1 MSVLKNGK
9 TPPNT
14 ILVDKRNFAQLKSII
29 IEAISKAPLGGFD
42 LETHDAYR
50 HEGLNRAMKVS
61 DDGHKG
67 GNTKLL
73 FDTQRTV
80 VTGFSLYADGDTT
93 AYYFN
98 LAHADV
104 ENRLHFWKDGVHEV
118 LDAMNRNGYWV
129 AHKAPYEL
137 TFMETGWGPDL
148 SYRINYPLGDRVIC
162 TMQQAVSS
170 FNDDTYPIDEFQQ
183 PGLGNI
189 ERLFG
194 AVKKEFAGY
203 QRGSELSKD
212 QEELI
217 YKVTAKDST
226 AEHSY
231 NGYVNTIKYSYGLKR
246 LAKKFLNYEQTT
258 FEQVMDGAAHMGL
271 KTGDE
276 IAAYGADDAWVC
288 VFLYHELLKFM
299 MENNPRV
306 VSTFFTQENPM
317 IHVYSEVW
325 RQGVKINLTKVKERK
340 EEERVKVAKT
350 LAKMKAAIKSLLPFP
365 PDVHEKLVKYD
376 EKAYGKQDAQGNYT
390 TAKRYRDSVAKWA
403 LSTSYDD
410 PFQEVYRTKTSL
422 SKQWAAEK
430 GLPESSGLSLTYFQV
445 VRCIVLDLCRLSFQL
460 SDGKIQSDADA
471 LDVMRKRHI
480 KKGEE
485 ATGGTWVEKKGDQIA
500 GFKFKNGE
508 EFTEVSAPED
518 KIWAAKLEVLDQYKA
533 LKATDQSIKLYLA
546 PYENLTDP
554 ETGKV
559 HPILSSNL
567 NSRRM
572 ALESPNLSQLAKFS
586 EMGYVRSFFEADEPD
601 HVIVSADWS
610 AVELVLIGDESG
622 DKEFAWAYGQ
632 VPHQDIHSKTASGLL
647 DLSLEEFGALEDKK
661 KKRTELGK
669 PANFGYWYSGGL
681 GTVAKELGWT
691 SEQMWEFVEKY
702 RNTYPQAE
710 QWRLGVIATAQ
721 EHGSVQLRD
730 HHMRYRLE
738 STPYWQQLMQQKFHA
753 HGPAVGVFG
762 DLCIRKIQRRS
773 GNQAVNSLI
782 QGGCATLAKRSV
794 LRMRQ
799 IMKEKGYRAR
809 FMFPVHDELV
819 YSVHKD
825 DAIAFMN
832 DLRLCMTEHPEIVRS
847 LKLDVAMAV
856 GKNYWAYD
864 VEKNK
869 FGQVELDE
877 CSKKLECIPEERWE
891 KKLTDAERQVVVDW
905 LCKEAA

>member
-1 MSVLKNGK
+1 MPTLNPGLIAPK
-9 TPPNT
+9 T
-14 ILVDKRNFAQLKSII
+14 ILIDKRNFHEWKSVII
-29 IEAISKAPLGGFD
+29 AEMRAASLIGFD
-42 LETHDAYR
+42 LETEDSRR
-50 HEGLNRAMKVS
+50 HAGLNNAMKVS
-61 DDGHKG
+61 DEGHKSAAK
-67 GNTKLL
+67 KLL

-80 VTGFSLYADGDTT
+80 VTGFSIYCKGAAH

-104 ENRLHFWKDGVHEV
+104 ANRLHFWADGVSEV
-118 LDAMNRNGYWV
+118 LDSKPESAWWV

-137 TFMETGWGPDL
+137 VFMDTGWGADAD
-148 SYRINYPLGDRVIC
+148 YRIRYPLGEKVIC
-162 TMQQAVSS
+162 TMQLAVTA
-170 FNDDTYPIDEFQQ
+170 FNEDSYPIHEFQT
-183 PGLGNI
+183 PGLGGI

-194 AVKKEFAGY
+194 AVKKAFGGWEYGH
-203 QRGSELSKD
+203 ELTKE

-217 YKVTAKDST
+217 YKVTSKEST

-231 NGYVNTIKYSYGLKR
+231 NGYVKTIKYSFGLKL
-246 LAKKFLNYEQTT
+246 LAKKFLGYDQTS
-258 FEQVMDGAAHMGL
+258 FETVMAGAAHMGL

-288 VFLYHELLKFM
+288 IFLFDALMAFLM
-299 MENNPRV
+299 VENPDV
-306 VSTFFTQENPM
+306 VPTFFAQENPM
-317 IHVYSEVW
+317 IHVYADVW
-325 RQGVKINLTKVKERK
+325 KQGVKINLGKVKMRK
-340 EEERVKVAKT
+340 EEERVKVAST
-350 LAKMKAAIKSLLPFP
+350 LSKMKAAIKALLPFP
-365 PDVHEKLVKYD
+365 EDVHEKLVKYD
-376 EKAYGKQDAQGNYT
+376 EKAYGKQNDAGDYT
-390 TAKRYRDSVAKWA
+390 TAQKYRSQVARWA
-403 LSTSYDD
+403 HSPDDKD
-410 PFQEVYRTKTSL
+410 PFTEVYKTKTAL

-430 GLPESSGLSLTYFQV
+430 GLPESNGMSLTYFQL
-445 VRCIVLDLCRLSFQL
+445 VRCITLDLCRFSFQL

-480 KKGEE
+480 SKAEKELE
-485 ATGGTWVEKKGDQIA
+485 LVWVEAKGDKPA
-500 GFKFKNGE
+500 GFKAEDSE
-508 EFTEVSAPED
+508 EPAPHPD
-518 KIWAAKLEVLDQYKA
+518 PKWTARLTVLDQYKA

-554 ETGKV
+554 DTGRV

-572 ALESPNLSQLAKFS
+572 ALESPNLSQLAKYS
-586 EMGYVRSFFEADEPD
+586 AMGYVRSFFEADEED

-622 DKEFAWAYGQ
+622 DTEFAWAYGQ

-647 DLSLEEFGALEDKK
+647 DMSMEEFGALEDKK

-691 SEQMWEFVEKY
+691 SDQMWEFVEKY
-702 RNTYPQAE
+702 RGTYPEAE
-710 QWRLGVIATAQ
+710 QWRLGVIQTAQ
-721 EHGSVQLRD
+721 EMGKVQLRD
-730 HHMRYRLE
+730 KHMRYRLE
-738 STPYWQQLMQQKFHA
+738 STAYWQQMMRAKFQA
-753 HGPAVGVFG
+753 HGPVVAKFG
-762 DLCIRKIQRRS
+762 DMCIKKIQRRS

-794 LRMRQ
+794 LAQKAVMAA
-799 IMKEKGYRAR
+799 KKYRAR

-825 DAIAFMN
+825 DAIQFMR
-832 DLRLCMTEHPEIVRS
+832 DLRISMTNHPEIVKN

-864 VEKNK
+864 AEKNK

-877 CSKKLECIPEERWE
+877 CSKKLPCIPEERWE
-891 KKLTDAERQVVVDW
+891 KKLTDEERQKVVDW
-905 LCKEAA
+905 LCESAA